1 MCSARSDIILK
12 RVSLRFFTYHV
23 HAAPAFQSSRKCA
36 CAFVVGVLD
45 GGRESSSEL
54 GCAVAKRVSEAAFG
68 IWAVRGDDGDLECF
82 HHPSKGFHT

>member
-1 MCSARSDIILK
+1 MQSQMCLLLWA
-12 RVSLRFFTYHV
+12 
-23 HAAPAFQSSRKCA
+23 
-36 CAFVVGVLD
+36 LD

-82 HHPSKGFHT
+82 HHPSKGLPYMNIRNYNWTRGVVERQSKIVIS